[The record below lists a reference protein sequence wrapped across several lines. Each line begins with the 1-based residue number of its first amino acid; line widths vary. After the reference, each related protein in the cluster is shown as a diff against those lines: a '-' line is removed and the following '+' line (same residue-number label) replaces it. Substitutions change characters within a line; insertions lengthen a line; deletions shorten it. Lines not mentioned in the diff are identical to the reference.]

1 MGEDLVKA
9 MSEIR
14 EDDAIRLVN
23 EAVEKGVNPLSILED
38 CQEAMNIVGERYEK
52 GEYYLPELM
61 MSGEI
66 LQTISDIV
74 KPIMQANNA
83 AESTKKGKIVLGT
96 VAGDIHDIGKDIV
109 GFMLDVN
116 GFEVYDLGVDVPQEK
131 FVEKVKEVK
140 PQVVALSGFLTVA
153 YDAMKL
159 TVEALKK
166 AGLRDDI
173 KVMIGGGQMTEMV
186 KEHVAADAFGL
197 DAVAAVRLAK
207 EWIPTKR

>member
-96 VAGDIHDIGKDIV
+96 VAGISMILAKISSV
-109 GFMLDVN
+109 SCWM
-116 GFEVYDLGVDVPQEK
+116 
-131 FVEKVKEVK
+131 
-140 PQVVALSGFLTVA
+140 LTVLRC
-153 YDAMKL
+153 MTWEWTFLRKNSSKK
-159 TVEALKK
+159 LKK
-166 AGLRDDI
+166 
-173 KVMIGGGQMTEMV
+173 
-186 KEHVAADAFGL
+186 
-197 DAVAAVRLAK
+197 
-207 EWIPTKR
+207 

>member
-1 MGEDLVKA
+1 MNEDLVKA
-9 MSEIR
+9 MSEIH
-14 EDDAIRLVN
+14 EDDTIRLVN
-23 EAVEKGVNPLSILED
+23 EDIAKGADPLSILED
-38 CQEAMNIVGERYEK
+38 CQEAMNIVGQRYEK

-66 LQTISDIV
+66 LQAISDII
-74 KPIMQANNA
+74 KPIMQANNLG
-83 AESTKKGKIVLGT
+83 EPSKKGRIVLGT

-116 GFEVYDLGVDVPQEK
+116 GFEVYDLGVDVPEEK
-131 FVEKVKEVK
+131 FVEKVKEVN

-153 YDAMKL
+153 YDAMKS

-186 KEHVAADAFGL
+186 KEHVTADAFGM

-207 EWIPTKR
+207 QWIPVK